1 MNKDFL
7 ERISQLSP
15 KKLALLAM
23 ELQSKLESSQNSRS
37 EPIAIVGIGCR
48 FPGGANSPDAY
59 WKMLCEGVDA
69 ITEIPKSRWDVD
81 QYYDPDPETPGK
93 MATRWGGFLEGVD
106 QFDPQFF
113 GISPREAISMDP
125 QQRLLLEVAWE
136 ALEHA
141 GYSPEDL
148 SGSPTGVFVGICNND
163 YSQLLLSGETSNI
176 DAYLATG
183 SAFSIASGRISYVL
197 GLQGPSLSV
206 DTACSSSLVATHLAI
221 QSLRNKECQMALAA
235 GVNLILRPEVTITLS
250 QSKMMAAD
258 GRCKAFDARAD
269 GFVRS
274 EGCGVIVLKLLSHA
288 IADGDNILAV
298 IRGSA
303 MNQDGRSNGI
313 TAPNGPSQEAV
324 IQAALA
330 DAQVRSDEVGYVET
344 HGTGTSLGDPIE
356 VQALGNVLGAGH
368 SADDP
373 LMIGSVKT
381 NLGHLE
387 SAAGVAGLIKL
398 VLALH
403 HQEIPPHLHLHEPN
417 PHIAWKNYPLVI
429 PTKRTP

>member
-1 MNKDFL
+1 
-7 ERISQLSP
+7 
-15 KKLALLAM
+15 
-23 ELQSKLESSQNSRS
+23 
-37 EPIAIVGIGCR
+37 
-48 FPGGANSPDAY
+48 
-59 WKMLCEGVDA
+59 
-69 ITEIPKSRWDVD
+69 
-81 QYYDPDPETPGK
+81 
-93 MATRWGGFLEGVD
+93 
-106 QFDPQFF
+106 
-113 GISPREAISMDP
+113 MDP

-148 SGSPTGVFVGICNND
+148 SGSSTGVFVGICNND
-163 YSQLLLSGETSNI
+163 YFQLLLSGDASNL

-235 GVNLILRPEVTITLS
+235 GVNLILGPEVTITLS
-250 QSKMMAAD
+250 QSKMMASD
-258 GRCKAFDARAD
+258 GRCKTFDAQAD

-274 EGCGVIVLKLLSHA
+274 EGCGVIALKLLSKA

-303 MNQDGRSNGI
+303 INQDGRSNGI

-330 DAQVRSDEVGYVET
+330 DAKVTADEVGYVET

-356 VQALGNVLGAGH
+356 VQALGMSWAHLLAEG
-368 SADDP
+368 P
-373 LMIGSVKT
+373 LMISLSRPIRPYGSGWRCPV
-381 NLGHLE
+381 
-387 SAAGVAGLIKL
+387 
-398 VLALH
+398 
-403 HQEIPPHLHLHEPN
+403 
-417 PHIAWKNYPLVI
+417 
-429 PTKRTP
+429 